1 MSRLIFTTLISFSLS
16 ICIWT
21 TKQSSTEYIEKVP
34 NEWMV
39 NDTKTYTPKEHI
51 RPGDQTFLTFPEWYL
66 VHSPKEQ
73 AMYFRSN
80 TSSTFPYWEHVLQ
93 LWKSYMI
100 VSDQILESYEF
111 NYGYHLMIVVL
122 TVSTTVEYG
131 AKQVYEK
138 MIGRITSN
146 SEDQALTEED
156 QFNAKF
162 TQSYVDFILQT
173 PWYEYNFFQELKTL
187 WIDVPLFGDHM
198 IRKWERRY
206 YLTTDIFVK
215 AVYGFLIKKATKAT
229 YEDPILGTAIVLD
242 ESIPTND
249 KIQLLNGNDPFHSV
263 YLIPRYADF
272 HPTLES
278 ILIGKTVELQEIAGN
293 SSATLVTV
301 LLKKNESLPKIPDS
315 KTVFRQDIM
324 TRPGENRYALV
335 SKVQNLKSMLEILR
349 EQNIEIEHIYDF

>member
-1 MSRLIFTTLISFSLS
+1 MSRLIFTTIISFSLS

-21 TKQSSTEYIEKVP
+21 SKQSKTEYIEKVS
-34 NEWMV
+34 NDWMV
-39 NDTKTYTPKEHI
+39 NETNILTPKEHV

-66 VHSPKEQ
+66 VHSPNEQ
-73 AMYFRSN
+73 ATYFKTR

-100 VSDQILESYEF
+100 VSDQIMEPYEF

-131 AKQVYEK
+131 AKQIYET
-138 MIGRITSN
+138 MIGRVTSL
-146 SEDQALTEED
+146 SEDKALTEED

-173 PWYEYNFFQELKTL
+173 PWYEYNFFNELKSL
-187 WIDVPLFGDHM
+187 WLEVPLFGDHM

-229 YEDPILGTAIVLD
+229 YEDPILGTAIVLNERID
-242 ESIPTND
+242 TND
-249 KIQLLNGNDPFHSV
+249 KIQVLNDNDPLHAV

-278 ILIGKTVELQEIAGN
+278 ILLGKTVGIQEIAGN
-293 SSATLVTV
+293 TSATLVTV
-301 LLKKNESLPKIPDS
+301 LVKKGESLPTIPNV
-315 KTVFRQDIM
+315 TTLFRQDIL

-335 SKVQNLKSMLEILR
+335 TKVQYLKSMLEILK
-349 EQNIEIEHIYDF
+349 ESHIETEHIYDF

>member
-21 TKQSSTEYIEKVP
+21 SKQSTTEYIEKVP
-34 NEWMV
+34 NEWML
-39 NDTKTYTPKEHI
+39 NDTMSFTPKEHV
-51 RPGDQTFLTFPEWYL
+51 RPGDQTFLTFPEWFL

-73 AMYFRSN
+73 AIYFKN
-80 TSSTFPYWEHVLQ
+80 QTSSTFPYWEHVLQ

-131 AKQVYEK
+131 AKQIYEK
-138 MIGRITSN
+138 MIGRITTLT
-146 SEDQALTEED
+146 EDKALTEED

-162 TQSYVDFILQT
+162 TQSYVNFILQT
-173 PWYEYNFFQELKTL
+173 PWYEYNFFQELKSL
-187 WIDVPLFGDHM
+187 WIEVPLFGDHM
-198 IRKWERRY
+198 FRKWERRY

-242 ESIPTND
+242 ETINTND
-249 KIQLLNGNDPFHSV
+249 KIKLLNGKDPLHTV

-272 HPTLES
+272 HSTLES
-278 ILIGKTVELQEIAGN
+278 ILIGKTVDLQEIAGN
-293 SSATLVTV
+293 KSATLVTI
-301 LLKKNESLPKIPDS
+301 LLKKDDSFPKIPES
-315 KTVFRQDIM
+315 KTIFRQDIL
-324 TRPGENRYALV
+324 TRPGEMRYALV
-335 SKVQNLKSMLEILR
+335 SKVQNLKAMLEILS
-349 EQNIEIEHIYDF
+349 EKNIEIEHIYDF